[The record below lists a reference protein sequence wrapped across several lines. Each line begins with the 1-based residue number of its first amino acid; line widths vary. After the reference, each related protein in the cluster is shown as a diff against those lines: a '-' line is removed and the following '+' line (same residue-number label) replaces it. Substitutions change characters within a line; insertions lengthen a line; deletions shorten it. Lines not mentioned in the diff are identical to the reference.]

1 MGLNFDKHKEHL
13 EKDICAELQKKFGSG
28 FEIEGIYDIVLS
40 SYCPTFLFKIN
51 LENYKEKLDILV
63 DGNDLHLKWGEKP
76 TYGIQ
81 YKYWTEHLEEGLGRI
96 KTYLDKPEQIFLE
109 PLTPENDY
117 LKIRAIE
124 AMIENIFDGKTKT
137 DKWEKPVEKGKNYR
151 IIITSILP
159 SYKASFTLELLEQD
173 FIVRDIVPLDTS
185 VGSQELLL
193 DCPVQ
198 LNSSNLSSFLSKCK
212 TYLEQHLEKD
222 KTAMSLS
229 TTSVSDLELILKAPL
244 SLATVDKKV
253 LEIQKMIEGL
263 FLGKIEFDKTTKEME
278 GDYLYRAYFFVKSRF
293 YQLSFMITLI
303 GQHFY
308 IIVSLPDHP
317 ELRKKWPLRGYP
329 YKLTEANL
337 RLVLKEVV
345 AYGLKHKP
353 QTENEVVQEIQA
365 SQEVTEPTAKIKTQE
380 REAKDGGKE
389 QADNRA
395 YLGLRKLWKLQV
407 FIFFIL
413 MIMAF
418 VIEIYM
424 AGAGYKAFKIRI
436 QFSRVSVHSFSLLY
450 ITMYA
455 FLTLYVNGVKING
468 FLKQYPHW
476 KGIPTKG
483 VSLPKKETVL
493 TALFLFLVLLLCA
506 IELTIRTPELKV
518 EIPKIDQNLNKVF
531 EQEKS
536 SGYSDFI
543 RGLRDSSSQN
553 EEKETSAVE

>member
-13 EKDICAELQKKFGSG
+13 EQDIRAELQKKFGTA

-63 DGNDLHLKWGEKP
+63 DGSDLHLKWGEKP

-81 YKYWTEHLEEGLGRI
+81 YKYLPETLEEGLGRI
-96 KTYLDKPEQIFLE
+96 KTYLDQPEQIFLE

-124 AMIENIFDGKTKT
+124 AMVENIFDGKTET
-137 DKWEKPVEKGKNYR
+137 DKWEKPVEKGEDYR
-151 IIITSILP
+151 VIITSIIP
-159 SYKASFTLELLEQD
+159 NYKASFTLELLEQD
-173 FIVRDIVPLDTS
+173 FIVRDIVPLDAS

-198 LNSSNLSSFLSKCK
+198 LNSSNLSSFLSNCK
-212 TYLEQHLEKD
+212 TYLEEHLEKD
-222 KTAMSLS
+222 KTGMSLS
-229 TTSVSDLELILKAPL
+229 TASMSDLELILNAPL
-244 SLATVDKKV
+244 SLDTVDTKV
-253 LEIQKMIEGL
+253 LEIQKMIEEL
-263 FLGKIEFDKTTKEME
+263 FLGKIEFDKTTKETE
-278 GDYLYRAYFFVKSRF
+278 GDYLYRAYFFVRSRF
-293 YQLSFMITLI
+293 YRVSFMITLI

-308 IIVSLPDHP
+308 IMVSLPDHP

-365 SQEVTEPTAKIKTQE
+365 SQEVTEPTAKIQTQE

-389 QADNRA
+389 QADKRA

-413 MIMAF
+413 MIIAF
-418 VIEIYM
+418 SLEVYM
-424 AGAGYKAFKIRI
+424 ARSGYKAFKMRI
-436 QFSRVSVHSFSLLY
+436 QFSWVSMHSFSFLFLS
-450 ITMYA
+450 MYG
-455 FLTLYVNGVKING
+455 FLTLYPNGMKINE
-468 FLKQYPHW
+468 FLQQYPRW
-476 KGIPTKG
+476 KGFPTKG
-483 VSLPKKETVL
+483 VSLPEKETL
-493 TALFLFLVLLLCA
+493 WTIFILLLVLLFGA
-506 IELTIRTPELKV
+506 IDFSVRKPEPKV
-518 EIPKIDQNLNKVF
+518 EIHKLSQELYRGF
-531 EQEKS
+531 E
-536 SGYSDFI
+536 
-543 RGLRDSSSQN
+543 
-553 EEKETSAVE
+553 

>member
-13 EKDICAELQKKFGSG
+13 EKDIRAELQKKFGTA

-40 SYCPTFLFKIN
+40 SYCPTVLFKIN

-63 DGNDLHLKWGEKP
+63 DGSDLHLKWGEKP

-81 YKYWTEHLEEGLGRI
+81 YKYLPETLEEGLGRI
-96 KTYLDKPEQIFLE
+96 KTYLDQPEQIFLE
-109 PLTPENDY
+109 PLTHENDY

-124 AMIENIFDGKTKT
+124 AMVENIFDGKTET
-137 DKWEKPVEKGKNYR
+137 DKWEKPVEKGEDYR
-151 IIITSILP
+151 VIITSIIP

-173 FIVRDIVPLDTS
+173 FIVRDIVPLDAS

-198 LNSSNLSSFLSKCK
+198 LNSSNLSSFLSNCK
-212 TYLEQHLEKD
+212 TYLEEFLEK
-222 KTAMSLS
+222 
-229 TTSVSDLELILKAPL
+229 ELILKAPL
-244 SLATVDKKV
+244 SLDTVDTKV
-253 LEIQKMIEGL
+253 LEIQKMIEEL

-278 GDYLYRAYFFVKSRF
+278 GDYLYRAYFFVRSRF
-293 YQLSFMITLI
+293 YRVSFTITLI

-308 IIVSLPDHP
+308 IMVSLPDHP

-329 YKLTEANL
+329 YKLTEENL

-365 SQEVTEPTAKIKTQE
+365 SQEVTEPTAKIQTQE

-389 QADNRA
+389 QADKRA

-413 MIMAF
+413 MIIAF
-418 VIEIYM
+418 GLEVYM
-424 AGAGYKAFKIRI
+424 ARSGYKAFKMRI
-436 QFSRVSVHSFSLLY
+436 QFSWVSMHSFSFLFLT
-450 ITMYA
+450 IFG
-455 FLTLYVNGVKING
+455 FLTLYPNGMKINE
-468 FLKQYPHW
+468 FLQQYPRW
-476 KGIPTKG
+476 KGFPTKG
-483 VSLPKKETVL
+483 VPLPEKETLWTIFVL
-493 TALFLFLVLLLCA
+493 LLVLLFGA
-506 IELTIRTPELKV
+506 IDYSVRKPEPKV
-518 EIPKIDQNLNKVF
+518 EIPKLNQELYRGF
-531 EQEKS
+531 E
-536 SGYSDFI
+536 
-543 RGLRDSSSQN
+543 
-553 EEKETSAVE
+553 

>member
-13 EKDICAELQKKFGSG
+13 EKDIRAELQKKFGSA

-51 LENYKEKLDILV
+51 LEDYKEKLDILV
-63 DGNDLHLKWGEKP
+63 DGSDLHLKWGEKP

-81 YKYWTEHLEEGLGRI
+81 YKYRPETLEEGLGRI
-96 KTYLDKPEQIFLE
+96 KTYLDQPEQIFLE

-137 DKWEKPVEKGKNYR
+137 DKWEKPVEKGEDYR
-151 IIITSILP
+151 VITTSIIP

-173 FIVRDIVPLDTS
+173 FIVRDIVPLDAS

-212 TYLEQHLEKD
+212 TYLEEHLEKD
-222 KTAMSLS
+222 KTGMSLS
-229 TTSVSDLELILKAPL
+229 TASMSDLELILKAPL
-244 SLATVDKKV
+244 SLDTVDTKV
-253 LEIQKMIEGL
+253 LEIQKMIEEL

-278 GDYLYRAYFFVKSRF
+278 GYYLYRAYFFVRSRF
-293 YQLSFMITLI
+293 YRVSFTITLI

-308 IIVSLPDHP
+308 IMVSLPDHP

-365 SQEVTEPTAKIKTQE
+365 SQEVTEPTAKIQTQK

-389 QADNRA
+389 QADKRA

-413 MIMAF
+413 MIIAF
-418 VIEIYM
+418 GLEVYM
-424 AGAGYKAFKIRI
+424 ARSGYKAFKMRI
-436 QFSRVSVHSFSLLY
+436 QFSWVSMHSFSFLFLS
-450 ITMYA
+450 MYG
-455 FLTLYVNGVKING
+455 FLTLYPNGMKINE
-468 FLKQYPHW
+468 FLQQYPRW
-476 KGIPTKG
+476 KGFPTKG
-483 VSLPKKETVL
+483 VPLPEKETLWTIFVL
-493 TALFLFLVLLLCA
+493 LLVLLFG
-506 IELTIRTPELKV
+506 TIDFSVRKPEPKV
-518 EIPKIDQNLNKVF
+518 EIPQLNQELYRGF
-531 EQEKS
+531 E
-536 SGYSDFI
+536 
-543 RGLRDSSSQN
+543 
-553 EEKETSAVE
+553 